1 MKLKPQEIYHVFNHG
16 NNRQRIFYDRENY
29 HLFLHKLKRYLSP
42 HCDILA
48 YCLMPNHFH
57 LLIHG
62 NEKTII
68 PFLKPED
75 QSNYHQS
82 NPYVFM
88 NCFAHGMKMLLSSYA
103 KAINKRHNRSGSLF
117 RQNTKSK
124 RTSSDSFSMDYS
136 LWCFIYIHNN
146 PQVAGLADSPAD
158 WPFSSYREYL
168 GKSTD
173 PICNIQLGKKLLS
186 LDINEL
192 IQFNGCEIPDHIK
205 SKFL

>member
-1 MKLKPQEIYHVFNHG
+1 MKINPEEIYHVYNHG
-16 NNRQRIFYDRENY
+16 NNRQRLFYEQDNY
-29 HLFLHKLKRYLSP
+29 HFFLRKLKRYISP

-68 PFLKPED
+68 PFLKQED
-75 QSNYHQS
+75 LHGDTAA

-88 NCFAHGMKMLLSSYA
+88 TRFAHGMKMLLSSYA

-117 RQNTKSK
+117 RQNTKAK
-124 RTSSDSFSMDYS
+124 CTSSESFSMDYS

-146 PQVAGLADSPAD
+146 PMVAGLAKSPQD
-158 WPFSSYREYL
+158 WAFSSYKEYS
-168 GKSTD
+168 GECQD
-173 PICNIQLGKKLLS
+173 PLCNIQLARKLLS

-192 IQFNGCEIPDHIK
+192 GDFGSCEVPEHIR
-205 SKFL
+205 SKFF